1 MDNKTR
7 CSWLDGS
14 QIYQDYH
21 DNEWGKPVHDD
32 NKLFEMLTLEAF
44 QAGLMWITILKKRE
58 AFRIAFDGFN
68 PNIVA
73 NYDNEKIEKLML
85 NEGIVRHRGK
95 IVAAINNAKLFLEI
109 QKKYGSFD
117 SFVWSYVDNKPIIGS
132 YVKMEEIPATTII
145 SDKLSRDLKKLGF
158 KFLGSTT
165 VYAFMQAT
173 GMVNDHML
181 DCYLHIK
188 SNIE

>member
-7 CSWLDGS
+7 CAWLDDS
-14 QIYQDYH
+14 HIYQDYH

-44 QAGLMWITILKKRE
+44 QAGLMWITILQKRE
-58 AFRIAFDGFN
+58 TFRTAFDGFN

-73 NYDNEKIEKLML
+73 NYGEEKVEELLL
-85 NEGIVRHRGK
+85 NEGIIRHRGK

-109 QKKYGSFD
+109 QKQYGSFD
-117 SFVWSYVDNKPIIGS
+117 KFVWNYVDNTPIVGN
-132 YVKMEEIPATTII
+132 YTTMEELPATTEI
-145 SDKLSRDLKKLGF
+145 SDKLSKDLKKIGF

-173 GMVNDHML
+173 GMINDHMTS
-181 DCYLHIK
+181 CYLYGK
-188 SNIE
+188 